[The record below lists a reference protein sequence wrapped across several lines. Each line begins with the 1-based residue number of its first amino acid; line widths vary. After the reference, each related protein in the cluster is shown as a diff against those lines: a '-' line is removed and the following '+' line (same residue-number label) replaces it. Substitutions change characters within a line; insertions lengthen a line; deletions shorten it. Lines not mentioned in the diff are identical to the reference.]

1 METVSNETVLDVV
14 MPPKSGKA
22 IELKR
27 GQRIRVTDI
36 EGKQVCDVA
45 LFNMDNLRE
54 KLSTS
59 YSRTR
64 YPMKVV
70 GDYIP
75 RDHLTEGD
83 TLMSTLC
90 RPMMAIVKETATI
103 KEIG

>member
-1 METVSNETVLDVV
+1 METVDSKRIIDEV

-22 IELKR
+22 VELKK
-27 GQRIRVTDI
+27 GQHIRITDL

-45 LFNMDNLRE
+45 VFKMDNFRE

-70 GDYIP
+70 EDYI
-75 RDHLTEGD
+75 
-83 TLMSTLC
+83 
-90 RPMMAIVKETATI
+90 V
-103 KEIG
+103 